1 MYLKLVRPSCEYA
14 EQVMQY
20 KEDMFANNDSF
31 DGCAGLEE
39 VNSFTEWIDFE
50 NRLKRKYGEGYVPS
64 EVFLGV
70 RIEDDKVVGIIDYR
84 HPLTPFLLKYGGN
97 IGYSILP
104 SERHKGYAS
113 EMLKLLLEIC
123 REFGEKKVLLT
134 CDKTNEASRK
144 TITARP
150 FFEHRGYR
158 VIREQTVIRNGIPL
172 TNFIMEKKDSSF

>member
-1 MYLKLVRPSCEYA
+1 MEKRLMYLKLVRPSCEYA

-20 KEDMFANNDSF
+20 KEDMLANNDSV

-123 REFGEKKVLLT
+123 REFGEKRYCLHVIKQTRLQEKQLLPDHSLNIEDTVLSENKQSL
-134 CDKTNEASRK
+134 E
-144 TITARP
+144 
-150 FFEHRGYR
+150 
-158 VIREQTVIRNGIPL
+158 
-172 TNFIMEKKDSSF
+172 MEYH